1 MDSEEKNTSSTSDSE
16 KTEPSNNSQQEFD
29 DFIKYLKERD
39 EKIEKYNQ
47 DKDQKFLAKLDTL
60 ISQTQPADSANAKTS
75 NDFSMYA
82 DACIIFLIL
91 GVFPIYFMYRFIR
104 SHLSLLNNFI

>member
-1 MDSEEKNTSSTSDSE
+1 MDSEEKTTSSTSDSE

-29 DFIKYLKERD
+29 DFIKYLKEHD
-39 EKIEKYNQ
+39 EKVEKYNQ
-47 DKDQKFLAKLDTL
+47 EKDQKFLAKLDTL
-60 ISQTQPADSANAKTS
+60 ISQTQPADSANVKAS

>member
-1 MDSEEKNTSSTSDSE
+1 MAEDKTTSSTSDSE
-16 KTEPSNNSQQEFD
+16 KTESSNNSQQEFD

-39 EKIEKYNQ
+39 GKIEKYNQ

-60 ISQTQPADSANAKTS
+60 ISQTQPADSANVKAS